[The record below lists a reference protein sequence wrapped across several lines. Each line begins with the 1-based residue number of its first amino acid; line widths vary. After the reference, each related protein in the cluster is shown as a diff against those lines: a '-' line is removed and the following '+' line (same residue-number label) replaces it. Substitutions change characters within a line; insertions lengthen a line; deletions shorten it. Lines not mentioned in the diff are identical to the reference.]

1 MIFSKKTITLFCL
14 LCSALIARSQNTV
27 SQNDLIE
34 NLIEAIAE
42 QSEEELDYSNLLDE
56 LNILLIDPI
65 NLNSANESDLNKLLI
80 LNKNQINNFIKYRK
94 STGQIFSLYELQLI
108 PGFSSE
114 MIRNIAPF
122 VSLKQTSQDTLNTRK
137 KAKHILLL
145 KSERTI
151 EEEKGYTTE
160 NANSR
165 YIGNPW
171 KYYTRYQYTSP
182 ENKISF
188 GFTSEKD
195 KGEPFFEGE
204 NKNGFDF
211 YSAYIQYNSEGIV
224 RQVNLGDYQ
233 VKFGQGLSLWS
244 GLGSGKSSLTTHNA
258 FKSQGIKSYK
268 STDENQF
275 HRGISILLEPIK
287 NVKLALFAS
296 YKKKDGSLDSDST
309 KSFISSIIN
318 TGFHRNH
325 TEFSKK
331 HNLEEM
337 VLGSYLS
344 TNLNKIEMGIS
355 FLQSKYSPEI
365 RGTDAIYNYYG
376 FKSNDNRNISF
387 YYETQFRSIHLYG
400 EIAQSKSGGRALL
413 QGANIQAHPQL
424 NFELIYRKYDP
435 DYHAVFSNAFAE
447 QNKTQNEE
455 GFYMGVEFH
464 PYPKWTIKAYYDQ
477 FKFPWLRYSANSPS
491 EGHEYFSQLE
501 FTPNNSVSVY
511 FRYKQESKPENNNSS
526 IIKSLVN
533 QKKNQYRLHLSAK
546 MNENWEIR
554 NRIEIA
560 NYQKEKVSES
570 GYLLYQDLIYHFSNK
585 PISLNLRYALFDTE
599 SFNSGIYAY
608 ENDILYAY
616 SVPAYYLKGTRF
628 YFNFNWELNQNF
640 KVYVKYAQ
648 TKYSNRSSIGS
659 ANSEIIGDTKSEIK
673 LLLKCRF

>member
-585 PISLNLRYALFDTE
+585 PISLNLRYALFNTE